1 MRECCNHTLC
11 TSSHRT
17 RVCTPC
23 RQVAYGAGDFVWL
36 AEDRADRAVLI
47 GSGACLFVD
56 ERDTREAHE
65 KQANRRFSAQ
75 RRFAP
80 GATLRGSIRLSAT
93 LRRNNAAALQRKIYA
108 AALQRNNAA
117 ALQRSVATLTV
128 SATPPALRRSLT

>member
-1 MRECCNHTLC
+1 
-11 TSSHRT
+11 
-17 RVCTPC
+17 
-23 RQVAYGAGDFVWL
+23 VWL

-65 KQANRRFSAQ
+65 KQATRRFSAQ
-75 RRFAP
+75 RRLAP

-93 LRRNNAAALQRKIYA
+93 LQRNNAAALQRNHA

-117 ALQRSVATLTV
+117 ASQRNNAAALQRNIYIYMRQRCNAIMRQRCN
-128 SATPPALRRSLT
+128 ARSQP